1 MSCFKQPSLIQ
12 NYLILMHL
20 LTFWGLTVISSGGYF
35 VSGAKQK
42 EIRKVWRPP
51 PPSLGSLDQESDL
64 PKSGLAR

>member
-1 MSCFKQPSLIQ
+1 
-12 NYLILMHL
+12 MHL
-20 LTFWGLTVISSGGYF
+20 LAFFGLTVISSGGYF